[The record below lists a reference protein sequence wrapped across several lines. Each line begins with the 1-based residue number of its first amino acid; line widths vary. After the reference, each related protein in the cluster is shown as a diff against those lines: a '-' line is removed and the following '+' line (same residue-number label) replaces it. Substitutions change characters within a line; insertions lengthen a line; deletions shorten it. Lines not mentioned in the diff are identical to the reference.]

1 MLYVA
6 QASLKYTSPPV
17 SASQMLELQGQ
28 TTTPGFTTT
37 LAPLISHVQFP
48 VPLPVYM

>member
-37 LAPLISHVQFP
+37 LAPLISHVEFP